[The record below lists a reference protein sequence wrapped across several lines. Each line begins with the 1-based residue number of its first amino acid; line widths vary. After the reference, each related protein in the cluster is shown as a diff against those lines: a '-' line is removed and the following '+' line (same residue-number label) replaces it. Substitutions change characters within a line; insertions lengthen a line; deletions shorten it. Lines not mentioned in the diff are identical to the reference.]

1 MAYKGAN
8 TLVLEAR
15 GSLVNAINSCIKSG
29 VPAAMV
35 SIMLDSLSADLNNNI
50 KTVVQQE
57 KDAYEQQLQTENEQV
72 EYKPEEQEVA
82 EPVESI
88 ESEEPIQQNET
99 EE

>member
-8 TLVLEAR
+8 TLVLEAKE
-15 GSLVNAINSCIKSG
+15 SLVSAINDCIKSG

-50 KTVVQQE
+50 KTVVKQE
-57 KDAYEQQLQTENEQV
+57 KDAYEQQLQTESEQV
-72 EYKPEEQEVA
+72 EYNSEEQEPT
-82 EPVESI
+82 EPVESV
-88 ESEEPIQQNET
+88 EPEEPIKQNET